1 MRRREFITFV
11 GSILVVS
18 PNVAHAQQK
27 RRVPHIGY
35 LMDRSGPP
43 GVLDK
48 GFFDGL
54 REHGYVVGQ
63 NIEIEYRWT
72 DGKTERLPA
81 LARELVDSK
90 VDIIIVAGADSTKA
104 AKAATTTIP
113 IVMASSQDAV
123 GDGLVASL
131 AHPGGNVTGRSV
143 YAPELT
149 SKRIEILKEMFPTL
163 AKVGVLWNKE
173 NAGAAGQLRE
183 AEKTGLALGV
193 SIESLPVQIPDGL
206 DEVMARAAQVGAGA
220 ILIVSDSSTIGN
232 RAKIGS
238 SALQHHLPTIFANKA
253 YLGGGGLMSY
263 GPDIVE
269 SFRSSVVHVDKILK
283 GANPGNLPV
292 EQPTSFEYVI
302 NMRTAKALEIAVSP
316 ALLARADSLIE

>member
-1 MRRREFITFV
+1 MRRREFIAFV
-11 GSILVVS
+11 GSTLVVS
-18 PNVAHAQQK
+18 PIVAHAQANRK
-27 RRVPHIGY
+27 VPRIGY
-35 LMDRSGPP
+35 LMDRSGPW
-43 GVLDK
+43 GVLDD

-72 DGKTERLPA
+72 DGKTERLPVI
-81 LARELVDSK
+81 ARELVDSR

-163 AKVGVLWNKE
+163 AKIGVLWNKE
-173 NAGAAGQLRE
+173 NAGARGQLQE
-183 AEKTGLALGV
+183 AETTGRALGV
-193 SIESLPVQIPDGL
+193 AIESFPVQIPSGL
-206 DEVMARAAQVGAGA
+206 DEMMARAAQVGAGA

-238 SALQHHLPTIFANKA
+238 SALQNHLPTIFANKA
-253 YLGGGGLMSY
+253 YLSGGGLMSY

-269 SFRSSVVHVDKILK
+269 SFRLSVVHVDKILK
-283 GANPGNLPV
+283 GANPANLPV
-292 EQPTSFEYVI
+292 EQPIRFEYVI
-302 NMRTAKALEIAVSP
+302 NMKTANALEIAVPP

>member
-1 MRRREFITFV
+1 
-11 GSILVVS
+11 
-18 PNVAHAQQK
+18 
-27 RRVPHIGY
+27 
-35 LMDRSGPP
+35 MDRSGPP
-43 GVLDK
+43 GVLDS

-63 NIEIEYRWT
+63 NVEIEFRWT
-72 DGKTERLPA
+72 EGKTEHLPA

-131 AHPGGNVTGRSV
+131 ARPGGNVTGRSV

-149 SKRIEILKEMFPTL
+149 SKRIEILKEMLPNLTKL
-163 AKVGVLWNKE
+163 GVLWNKE

-183 AEKTGLALGV
+183 AETTGRALGIA
-193 SIESLPVQIPDGL
+193 IESLPAQIPDGL
-206 DEVMARAAQVGAGA
+206 DEIMARAAQAGAGA
-220 ILIVSDSSTIGN
+220 ILIVSDSSTISN

-238 SALQHHLPTIFANKA
+238 SALQNRLPTIFANKA
-253 YLGGGGLMSY
+253 YLSGGGLMSY

-269 SFRSSVVHVDKILK
+269 SFRLSVVHVDKILK
-283 GANPGNLPV
+283 GASPANLPV
-292 EQPTSFEYVI
+292 EQPTRFEYVI
-302 NMRTAKALEIAVSP
+302 NMKTAKALGTAVSP